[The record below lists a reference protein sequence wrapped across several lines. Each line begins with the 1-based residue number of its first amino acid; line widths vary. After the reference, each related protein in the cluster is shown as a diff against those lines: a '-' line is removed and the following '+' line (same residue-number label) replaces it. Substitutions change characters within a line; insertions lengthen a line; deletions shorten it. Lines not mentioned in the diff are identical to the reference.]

1 MCSCGV
7 GKKLDL
13 NAAHRLERALVMV
26 GSESYQAALK
36 QFAKSPKELK
46 KYKDILTNTVQNRN
60 LLTGMDNYAKLPN
73 GRGVERQQAM
83 MDRLAADVGEKMGDT
98 GNLRG
103 QVLNEYR
110 HVGVHERPG
119 GVSTSGRLGA
129 MLVVMQTWVIS
140 SNTSTMLM
148 ETSSRSTSSK

>member
-1 MCSCGV
+1 MFLWV

-60 LLTGMDNYAKLPN
+60 LLTGMDNYAKLLN

-110 HVGVHERPG
+110 HVGVHERPVE
-119 GVSTSGRLGA
+119 VSTSGRLGA